1 MQPLPAPCPADLIP
15 DATGMA
21 AFEAAYR
28 QAKEQDAVFVA
39 VESLGEHWTVKADMI
54 TAPQY
59 AVADSVYDAIRAAV
73 IQMIRAGEIRS
84 DSSAG
89 PAYFVL
95 HNVAAESRA
104 TPGQASGGGRRCA
117 RGETRRRVGPDV
129 QPHHRPTGSAR
140 AARWRALRRV
150 SRSTSSS

>member
-21 AFEAAYR
+21 VFKAAYR

-39 VESLGEHWTVKADMI
+39 IESLGEHWTVKPDMI

-59 AVADSVYDAIRAAV
+59 VVADSVYDAVRAAV
-73 IQMIRAGEIRS
+73 IQLIRAGEIRS

-89 PAYFVL
+89 PV
-95 HNVAAESRA
+95 
-104 TPGQASGGGRRCA
+104 
-117 RGETRRRVGPDV
+117 
-129 QPHHRPTGSAR
+129 
-140 AARWRALRRV
+140 
-150 SRSTSSS
+150 